1 MLPQQEAE
9 SSPPP
14 SCRNDHFEIRAQLEN
29 LFLPPDVYCW
39 NTARK
44 EIMSQGVGGG
54 RLLIL
59 FLTSKYVSDK
69 NRLQHMELSFVEQAH
84 HTSRQSDPSTQS
96 NIKYRF

>member
-9 SSPPP
+9 SSPP
-14 SCRNDHFEIRAQLEN
+14 SFCRNDHFEIGAKLEN

-44 EIMSQGVGGG
+44 EIMSLEGT

-59 FLTSKYVSDK
+59 FLTSKIF
-69 NRLQHMELSFVEQAH
+69 Q
-84 HTSRQSDPSTQS
+84 
-96 NIKYRF
+96 